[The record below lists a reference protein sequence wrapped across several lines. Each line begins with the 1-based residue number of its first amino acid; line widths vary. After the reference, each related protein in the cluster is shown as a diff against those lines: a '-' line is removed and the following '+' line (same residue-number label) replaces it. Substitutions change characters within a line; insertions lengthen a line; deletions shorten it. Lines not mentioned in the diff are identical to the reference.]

1 VISAVSGEGVPG
13 VLRALLKVIEGARS
27 VDEAERRDTAWHP

>member
-1 VISAVSGEGVPG
+1 VQG

-27 VDEAERRDTAWHP
+27 VEKPVAVDTPWHP